1 MAELGGFDTHD
12 TQVDQSD
19 HTRGAH
25 STLLKT
31 LDNSVLKF
39 MQNMDDIGRS
49 DDVLVMTYSE
59 FGRTIA
65 SNGSLGTDHGTAAPL
80 FVFGNKVDST
90 ILGNNPV
97 IPSNVQ
103 WQDNLE
109 TEFDFRQVYSSIMN
123 QWLIKPNY

>member
-1 MAELGGFDTHD
+1 MSGGLNTRIYLVELGGFDTHD

-19 HTRGAH
+19 HTKGAH

-49 DDVLVMTYSE
+49 DDVLVMTFSE

-65 SNGSLGTDHGTAAPL
+65 S
-80 FVFGNKVDST
+80 
-90 ILGNNPV
+90 
-97 IPSNVQ
+97 
-103 WQDNLE
+103 
-109 TEFDFRQVYSSIMN
+109 
-123 QWLIKPNY
+123 